1 MLHYGCRAM
10 ALLFWACVATTLLSC
25 DGKADRATAYQRLVV
40 EAAADLRKM
49 SEDDLAKR
57 LSGPISF
64 DQQMLFMTLQMNAAE
79 SGRFLYVIG
88 HIAATEESGEKQLTA
103 ESLIVSLLLR
113 NRCFPRDPNSGLGDL
128 TRELVMKDSPQRL
141 SRVLMDGFRETSK
154 PKALSFWE
162 SDHADLTAEENEH
175 FRCLASVLRT
185 RN

>member
-1 MLHYGCRAM
+1 M

-64 DQQMLFMTLQMNAAE
+64 DQQMLFMTIQMNAAE
-79 SGRFLYVIG
+79 SSRFLYVIG
-88 HIAATEESGEKQLTA
+88 HIAATEESGEKQATA
-103 ESLIVSLLLR
+103 ESLVVTILSR
-113 NRCFPRDPNSGLGDL
+113 NRCFPQDPNSGLGDL
-128 TRELVMKDSPQRL
+128 TGELVRKEKPGRL
-141 SRVLMDGFRETSK
+141 SRVLMDGFRETSEA
-154 PKALSFWE
+154 KAATFLE
-162 SDHADLTAEENEH
+162 SEHADLTAEEKEH
-175 FRCLASVLRT
+175 FRCLAQLLRI